1 MRKNILCMIACV
13 VISFFLFACSSS
25 DPLLEQQFHT
35 DAYLPSYDMQNSFGL
50 LSATCETEEAY
61 YFSSIYGHY
70 IWYVNKE
77 TGEYGKLCGNP
88 QCKHDGAGCNAYM
101 ISSPM
106 SGLSLYEERIYWTSN
121 PTVSSSDYYLF
132 SMNLDGTDRR
142 QEQKLPGLV
151 DGGNPMMRVHRGY
164 VYTAVLISDVENGV
178 PIEALRLTQAILGKE
193 DSAKTIFEHTHEAGP
208 IGYEMQ
214 LYGNVLYFLYSYEA
228 QSTLYAYS
236 IEDASLKTLYEE
248 QDINRYAES
257 LWVDE
262 SGVYWLESELDTER
276 YTIMRYDS
284 QEGMARSIHSIEGTG
299 ITMGGQKLVQ
309 YNSVERGFFCWIGT
323 YDGVTLREDEILV
336 TEQPE
341 KPGCNEISIT
351 TDCVLFQLMWQE
363 GAETVG
369 ALVRVPFDVS
379 EEAQVLCRFDIP

>member
-1 MRKNILCMIACV
+1 MRKILLAILFV
-13 VISFFLFACSSS
+13 SFCFSIGACSSS

-35 DAYLPSYDMQNSFGL
+35 DVYLPSYDMQNSFGL

-61 YFSSIYGHY
+61 YFSSIYGQY
-70 IWYVNKE
+70 IWYANKE

-88 QCKHDGAGCNAYM
+88 QCKHAGASCNAYM
-101 ISSPM
+101 ITPPM
-106 SGLSLYEERIYWTSN
+106 SGLSLYEERIYWAST
-121 PTVSSSDYYLF
+121 PTVGSSDFYLF

-151 DGGNPMMRVHRGY
+151 HGGNPMMRVHRGY
-164 VYTAVLISDVENGV
+164 VYTAVLISDVENGI
-178 PIEALRLTQAILGKE
+178 PIETLRITQAILGKE
-193 DSAKTIFEHTHEAGP
+193 DSAKTIFEHTHEGGP

-236 IEDASLKTLYEE
+236 IEDNSLKNLYEE
-248 QDINRYAES
+248 QDINRYAEN

-262 SGVYWLESELDTER
+262 SGVYWLESELDAGR
-276 YTIMRYDS
+276 YTIMKYDS
-284 QEGMARSIHSIEGTG
+284 QEETAQSIHSIEGTS

-309 YNSVERGFFCWIGT
+309 RYSVEQGTFCWIGT
-323 YDGVTLREDEILV
+323 YDGTTLREDEILV

-351 TDCVLFQLMWQE
+351 ADCVLFQLMWQE
-363 GAETVG
+363 GMETVG

-379 EEAQVLCRFDIP
+379 EEAQVLCQFDIP